1 MNGGVKGNTMG
12 EHCKEV
18 VVYSPTGMAKWNHK
32 MCNFTYKHSTMRD
45 INVLILGLKCQVLP
59 KEPNYVKEQINFYA
73 EKRKHLPRG
82 KSCGCVFQNPKNCAM
97 SAGELI
103 DKAGL
108 KGTTCGGAVVSEKH
122 ANFILNNGNKALD
135 VFWLIKR
142 VKHEVYKKFGI
153 LLEEEV
159 VYIGDF
165 YDFNG

>member
-1 MNGGVKGNTMG
+1 
-12 EHCKEV
+12 
-18 VVYSPTGMAKWNHK
+18 
-32 MCNFTYKHSTMRD
+32 
-45 INVLILGLKCQVLP
+45 
-59 KEPNYVKEQINFYA
+59 
-73 EKRKHLPRG
+73 
-82 KSCGCVFQNPKNCAM
+82 M

-135 VFWLIKR
+135 VFWLIKC